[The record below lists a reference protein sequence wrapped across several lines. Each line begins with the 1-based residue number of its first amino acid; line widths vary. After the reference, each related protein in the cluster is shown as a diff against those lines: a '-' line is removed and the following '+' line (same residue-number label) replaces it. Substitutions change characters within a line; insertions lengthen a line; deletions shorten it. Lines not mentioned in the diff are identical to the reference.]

1 MQTLFWESSCARFLY
16 LSFTLFRVTDLM
28 IDLLSKHQCF
38 FFFDLFSHAGSPG
51 DDLGDKSR
59 RELSPRHN
67 ADALP
72 SLPPKPNEKFK
83 GDEQVECICILK
95 ESDSGFDSSES
106 SDILFSDRET
116 TPNSER
122 YLYFH
127 FVSEN

>member
-1 MQTLFWESSCARFLY
+1 
-16 LSFTLFRVTDLM
+16 M
-28 IDLLSKHQCF
+28 IDLLSKHQVF
-38 FFFDLFSHAGSPG
+38 FFRVVFSGSPG

-106 SDILFSDRET
+106 SDNLFSDRET

-127 FVSEN
+127 FVSENRYINLGPFQME